1 MIDLRQQVIDYVALR
16 RSLGFK
22 LRGHDR
28 LLADFVDYLDRMGAS
43 TVTSQLALAWAT
55 KPTNVQPLW
64 RKKRLSVVCGF
75 SRYLHT
81 LDPSVEVPVPDLLAY
96 RYQRPTPYLYSE
108 TEIASLIDAAG
119 TLSPPLRA
127 MTYQALFGLLAVTGM
142 RLSEAIR
149 LDHDDVDLDAGLIRI
164 RQTKFNKPRQLPL
177 HPTTIAALKEYA
189 QQRAR
194 LGSKPRVPSFF
205 VSTRGT
211 RLIDACVR
219 RVFAQLIVRVG
230 LQPRAGSGRPR
241 IHDLRHTFAVAT
253 LRDWYQAGTDV
264 TSKLPLLSAYLGH
277 VDPVS
282 TYWYLEAAPDLLVL
296 AAERIGHARGYCDE

>member
-1 MIDLRQQVIDYVALR
+1 
-16 RSLGFK
+16 
-22 LRGHDR
+22 
-28 LLADFVDYLDRMGAS
+28 
-43 TVTSQLALAWAT
+43 
-55 KPTNVQPLW
+55 
-64 RKKRLSVVCGF
+64 
-75 SRYLHT
+75 
-81 LDPSVEVPVPDLLAY
+81 
-96 RYQRPTPYLYSE
+96 
-108 TEIASLIDAAG
+108 
-119 TLSPPLRA
+119 

-194 LGSKPRVPSFF
+194 LGGKPRVPSFF

-219 RVFAQLIVRVG
+219 RVFAQLIARVG

>member
-127 MTYQALFGLLAVTGM
+127 MTYQAMFGLLAVTGM
-142 RLSEAIR
+142 RLSEANR
-149 LDHDDVDLDAGLIRI
+149 DSHTMLTLRS
-164 RQTKFNKPRQLPL
+164 RN
-177 HPTTIAALKEYA
+177 
-189 QQRAR
+189 
-194 LGSKPRVPSFF
+194 GSGF
-205 VSTRGT
+205 VIPGT
-211 RLIDACVR
+211 RLLAR
-219 RVFAQLIVRVG
+219 RWKY
-230 LQPRAGSGRPR
+230 
-241 IHDLRHTFAVAT
+241 T
-253 LRDWYQAGTDV
+253 AGT
-264 TSKLPLLSAYLGH
+264 AAA
-277 VDPVS
+277 VS
-282 TYWYLEAAPDLLVL
+282 TTWSCGCGMARWLRSPRGWLTPPG
-296 AAERIGHARGYCDE
+296 AEE

>member
-1 MIDLRQQVIDYVALR
+1 MIDLRQQVSDYVTLR

-22 LRGHDR
+22 LRRYDR
-28 LLADFVDYLDRMGAS
+28 LLNDFVDYLDHTGAS
-43 TVTSQLALAWAT
+43 TVTSQLAMDWAT
-55 KPTNVQPLW
+55 RPKNVHPLW
-64 RKKRLSVVCGF
+64 WKRRLSVVCGF

-81 LDPSVEVPVPDLLAY
+81 IDPSVEVPSPDLLAY

-108 TEIASLIDAAG
+108 TEIAGLIDAAG

-127 MTYQALFGLLAVTGM
+127 VTHQTLFGLLAVTGM
-142 RLSEAIR
+142 RLGEAIR
-149 LDHDDVDLDAGLIRI
+149 LDCTDVDLEAGLIRI
-164 RQTKFNKPRQLPL
+164 RETKFNKSRQLPL

-189 QQRAR
+189 RQRDL
-194 LGSKPRVPSFF
+194 LGGKPRVPSFF

-211 RLIDACVR
+211 RLIDAVVH
-219 RVFAQLIVRVG
+219 RVFTQLIARVG

-253 LRDWYQAGTDV
+253 LRDWYRAGIDV

-277 VDPVS
+277 ADPVS
-282 TYWYLEAAPDLLVL
+282 TYWYLQSSPELLAL
-296 AAERIGHARGYCDE
+296 AAERIGHPKEGLR